1 LFENE
6 HYKFLSII
14 RIIIENITYSRI
26 NQKFNQQPGTSNQ
39 QLKVLK
45 QSFAPMNTKALIFF
59 GLSLISIII
68 ALIIFFRGLDIK
80 ALLFLIFG
88 VAAVLLFNQG
98 LAELKRKKE

>member
-1 LFENE
+1 MFP
-6 HYKFLSII
+6 
-14 RIIIENITYSRI
+14 I
-26 NQKFNQQPGTSNQ
+26 NQKLNQQPETSNQ
-39 QLKVLK
+39 QLALLNK
-45 QSFAPMNTKALIFF
+45 SFRTMNTKAIIFF

-98 LAELKRKKE
+98 LAEMKRKKE